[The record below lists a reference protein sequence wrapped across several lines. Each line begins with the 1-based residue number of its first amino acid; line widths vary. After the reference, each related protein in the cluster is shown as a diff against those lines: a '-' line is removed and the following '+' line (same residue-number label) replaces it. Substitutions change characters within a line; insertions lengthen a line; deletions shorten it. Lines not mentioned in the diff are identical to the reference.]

1 MYPARTIGLTT
12 VVGAVLMAVACGK
25 TVSRTVET
33 LPASG
38 GGTNSA
44 PGPADNADPAA
55 KQNQANSNTAGTP
68 AASTSPAPSADPLAP
83 SSPEPSTAP
92 TASVAPGS
100 SPAPGASAAPTR
112 QFVVDGGPVSG
123 FLQDGRIYFAPNISY
138 FYTASFT
145 SSANL
150 TTVTGELYFK
160 EAALN
165 PEGNLTSRIHAG
177 PCTDIASK
185 PYQHIPGNA
194 SPGESEILIPLSGT
208 GTAKKGTGTGNFA
221 FRNEPISWVIQFENA
236 PSKRFCAD
244 LQVTAR

>member
-1 MYPARTIGLTT
+1 MYSPRTLGFT
-12 VVGAVLMAVACGK
+12 VAGVVIMAVACGK
-25 TVSRTVET
+25 TVSRTAET
-33 LPASG
+33 VPASG

-44 PGPADNADPAA
+44 PGPADNADSAA
-55 KQNQANSNTAGTP
+55 KQNQGESNPT
-68 AASTSPAPSADPLAP
+68 ASTSPAPSADPLAP

-92 TASVAPGS
+92 IASIAPGT
-100 SPAPGASAAPTR
+100 SPVPGASAAPTR

-160 EAALN
+160 DAALN

-177 PCTDIASK
+177 PCTDIVSK
-185 PYQHIPGNA
+185 HYQHIPGNA
-194 SPGESEILIPLSGT
+194 TPDESEIHIPLSGT
-208 GTAKKGTGTGNFA
+208 GTAKKGTGTGKFA

-236 PSKRFCAD
+236 PNKRFCAD
-244 LQVTAR
+244 LQVMKAN